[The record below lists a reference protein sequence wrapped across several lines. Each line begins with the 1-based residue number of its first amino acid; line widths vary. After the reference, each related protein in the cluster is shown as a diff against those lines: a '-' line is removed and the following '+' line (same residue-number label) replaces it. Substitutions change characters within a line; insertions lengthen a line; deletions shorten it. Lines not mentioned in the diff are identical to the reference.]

1 MLYAQETS
9 TMIPTDEGAKHV
21 LANPKTP
28 TGKHL
33 STEWHDAS
41 MMRLKSGG
49 LNPSQAIKTLDTK
62 T

>member
-1 MLYAQETS
+1 
-9 TMIPTDEGAKHV
+9 MIPTDEGAKHV

-28 TGKHL
+28 TGKRL

-41 MMRLKSGG
+41 MTRLKRGG
-49 LNPSQAIKTLDTK
+49 LNPSEAIKTLDTK